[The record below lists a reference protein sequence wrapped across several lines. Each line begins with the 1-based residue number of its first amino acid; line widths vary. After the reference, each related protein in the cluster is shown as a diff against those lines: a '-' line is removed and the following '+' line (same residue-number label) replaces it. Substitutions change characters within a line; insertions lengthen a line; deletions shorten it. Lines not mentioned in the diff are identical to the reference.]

1 MIFVI
6 AIYIAYSFSVMFVVG
21 DSSEFGFTLT
31 GAIEK

>member
-21 DSSEFGFTLT
+21 DSGMGFTLT